1 MNVDS
6 DKFVGL
12 LSATLVEAE
21 NIEQL
26 VRPLLVLLQRVTQ
39 LHSVYLT
46 QVHHDAAQQEI
57 LFSLNSQTMEIP
69 EGLSVPWEDTLCR
82 RALEQGQAF
91 TDDASQCWGDSEAAR
106 ALGICTYVS
115 TPIYY
120 EDGILFGTLCAAS
133 DEVCQLSTEGQ
144 GTVSLFGALIQQY
157 VQREKLIEE
166 LRQTN
171 LLLQAQSYRD
181 PLTDLPNRRL
191 ILMEL
196 KRLVALAQREERSVY
211 VAFIDLDG
219 FKQINDQYGHEIGD
233 AFLVRVGLRLAKG
246 IRSHDLV
253 GRLGGDEFVVV
264 AMGGPQDGDPHP
276 HMAQLHDRLADLI
289 KGQFDLGTVRLDY
302 PGASIGIVHA
312 DMDGCEPEDLLR
324 RADAAMYLDK
334 HARKAARS

>member
-1 MNVDS
+1 MDMQS

-12 LSATLVEAE
+12 LSATLVDAE

-26 VRPLLVLLQRVTQ
+26 VRPLLMLLQRVTQ

-46 QVHHDAAQQEI
+46 QVHHEAAEQEI
-57 LFSLNSQTMEIP
+57 LYSLNSQTMQIP
-69 EGLSVPWEDTLCR
+69 EGLSVPWGDTLCR

-120 EDGILFGTLCAAS
+120 ADGILFGTLCAAS
-133 DEVCQLSTEGQ
+133 DEVCQLSPEGQ

-166 LRQTN
+166 LRQAN

-196 KRLVALAQREERSVY
+196 KRLMGLAQREERSIY

-219 FKQINDQYGHEIGD
+219 FKQINDQYGHEVGD
-233 AFLVRVGLRLAKG
+233 AFLVQVGLRLVKG

-264 AMGGPQDGDPHP
+264 VMGGPQGEDPQQQ
-276 HMAQLHDRLADLI
+276 MAQLQDRLDGLL
-289 KGQFDLGTVRLDY
+289 KGHFDLGAVRLDY
-302 PGASIGIVHA
+302 PGASLGIIHA
-312 DMDGCEPEDLLR
+312 DVDGCEPEDLLR
-324 RADAAMYLDK
+324 RADAAMYVEK
-334 HARKAARS
+334 KARKIALS

>member
-1 MNVDS
+1 MVMQS

-12 LSATLVEAE
+12 LSATLVDAE

-39 LHSVYLT
+39 LHSDYLT
-46 QVHHDAAQQEI
+46 QVHHEAAEQEI
-57 LFSLNSQTMEIP
+57 LYSLNSQTMQIP
-69 EGLSVPWEDTLCR
+69 EGLSVPWGDTLCR

-120 EDGILFGTLCAAS
+120 ADGILFGTLCAAS
-133 DEVCQLSTEGQ
+133 DEVCQLSPEGQ

-166 LRQTN
+166 LRQAN

-196 KRLVALAQREERSVY
+196 KRLMGLAQREGRSIY

-219 FKQINDQYGHEIGD
+219 FKQINDQYGHEAGD
-233 AFLVRVGLRLAKG
+233 AFLVKVGLRLAKG

-264 AMGGPQDGDPHP
+264 VMGGPQGEDPQQQ
-276 HMAQLHDRLADLI
+276 MAQLHDRLGGLI
-289 KGQFDLGTVRLDY
+289 KGHFDLGTVRLDY
-302 PGASIGIVHA
+302 PGASLGIIHA
-312 DMDGCEPEDLLR
+312 EVDGCEPEDLLR
-324 RADAAMYLDK
+324 RADAAMYVAK
-334 HARKAARS
+334 NARKAALS

>member
-1 MNVDS
+1 MDVKKES
-6 DKFVGL
+6 FAGQ
-12 LSATLVEAE
+12 LSTTLVAAE

-46 QVHHDAAQQEI
+46 QVHHQAEEQQV
-57 LFSLNSQTMEIP
+57 LFSLNSKAMEIP
-69 EGLSVPWEDTLCR
+69 EGLHVPWGDTLCK

-91 TDDASQCWGDSEAAR
+91 TDDASLCWGDSEAAK

-120 EDGILFGTLCAAS
+120 ADGILFGTLCAAA
-133 DEVCQLSTEGQ
+133 DEVCHLTQEGQ

-157 VQREKLIEE
+157 VQREKLIDE
-166 LRQTN
+166 LRQSN

-196 KRLVALAQREERSVY
+196 RRLMALAKREERTIY
-211 VAFIDLDG
+211 VVFIDLDG

-233 AFLVRVGLRLAKG
+233 AFLVEVGRRLAKG
-246 IRSHDLV
+246 VRSHDLL
-253 GRLGGDEFVVV
+253 GRLGGDEFVIVV
-264 AMGGPQDGDPHP
+264 MGDPNGED
-276 HMAQLHDRLADLI
+276 QLLSMDELHQRLAVLI
-289 KGQFDLGTVRLDY
+289 QGRFDLGSVCLDY
-302 PGASIGIVHA
+302 AGASFGVINAEIDA
-312 DMDGCEPEDLLR
+312 CEPEELLR
-324 RADAAMYLDK
+324 RADAAMYVQK
-334 HARKAARS
+334 QARKACMR